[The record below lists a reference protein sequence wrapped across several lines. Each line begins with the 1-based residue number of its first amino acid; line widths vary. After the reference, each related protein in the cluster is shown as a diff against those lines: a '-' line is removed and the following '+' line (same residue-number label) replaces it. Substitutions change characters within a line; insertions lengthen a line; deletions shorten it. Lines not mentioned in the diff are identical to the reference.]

1 MKFKCEKIHIFEAVN
16 TVMKAV
22 PNKSN
27 LPVLEGILL
36 KAKGSVL
43 TLIGND
49 TSLSIETV
57 IPIACEEEGEA
68 VINAKVLFEM
78 IRKLPNGTIELSID
92 DQYNVILSGQHS
104 LYKMVALSPEEFPA
118 VTLVAKEQFISIS
131 SDTLKMMIRSTLF
144 AVSTDTT
151 RMVLNGS
158 LFEVEQGELHVVSLD
173 GFRLAVRNYKNVE
186 SGKEFH
192 FIVPSKALSELTKV
206 LPDDEEKVEISVSRK
221 YALFSFGNTKMVT
234 RLIEGEFFNYRKS
247 IPSEGKI
254 FITLPSQVMRESIER
269 VDPIINA
276 IDHKNPIRLH
286 IDNDVIDIDCQTTT
300 GVVHDTINIDPCGEE
315 LSISFNH
322 RFFQEAI
329 RACESEDIILEFNS
343 SNSPCLIHPAEGN
356 DFWYL
361 ILPVRS

>member
-1 MKFKCEKIHIFEAVN
+1 MKIRCEKIHIFDAVN

-43 TLIGND
+43 KMIGND

-57 IPIACEEEGEA
+57 IPIVCEEEGEA
-68 VINAKVLFEM
+68 VINAKILFEM
-78 IRKLPNGTIELSID
+78 IRKLPNGTVELSID
-92 DQYNVILSGQHS
+92 EKLNAVLSGQNS
-104 LYKMVALSPEEFPA
+104 VYKMLALSSEDFPA
-118 VTLVAKEQFISIS
+118 VTLVAKEQFISLP

-144 AVSTDTT
+144 AVSTDAT
-151 RMVLNGS
+151 RMILNGS
-158 LFEVEQGELHVVSLD
+158 LFEVENGELHVVSLD
-173 GFRLAVRNYKNVE
+173 GFRLAVRNEKVE
-186 SGKEFH
+186 EGKEFK

-206 LPDDEEKVEISVSRK
+206 LPDNQEKVEISVSKK
-221 YALFSFGNTKMVT
+221 YALFNFGNTKLVT

-247 IPSEGKI
+247 IPAEGKI
-254 FITLPSQVMRESIER
+254 FITLPTAIMKESIER

-276 IDHKNPIRLH
+276 IDHKNPIRFH
-286 IDNDVIDIDCQTTT
+286 IDNNKIDIDCQTTT
-300 GVVHDTINIDPCGEE
+300 GVVHDSIDIDPCGEE
-315 LSISFNH
+315 LFISFNH
-322 RFFQEAI
+322 RFFQDAI
-329 RACESEDIILEFNS
+329 RACESEEIILEFNS
-343 SNSPCLIHPAEGN
+343 QNSPCLIHPAEGN